1 MHRTVVKSIVLV
13 PSHLRAGGSYVRLAR
28 SPSRPRSRPA
38 GTYRLTVFS
47 QRNVRLNTWCVAVG
61 NHRGSIV
68 MASKAELEALPV
80 SPSDTMHARVHA
92 WYRQRNVTVIRNSLM
107 PDSTVSDV
115 VGSPGCSSLPFLCRE
130 SPSQT
135 QQLRIISSNRFVLS
149 VAAFE
154 LLPSNW
160 DNVLMDERFVHR
172 QCTASKTPSGLLI
185 SILGSLVSGDEYPIS
200 QLQICSYCATAI
212 S

>member
-1 MHRTVVKSIVLV
+1 MHRTVVKSFVLV
-13 PSHLRAGGSYVRLAR
+13 PSHLRTGVSYVRLAR

-38 GTYRLTVFS
+38 GTYHLTVFS

-61 NHRGSIV
+61 NLRSSTT

-80 SPSDTMHARVHA
+80 SLQTPCMHTCMLGID
-92 WYRQRNVTVIRNSLM
+92 NGIRTSLV
-107 PDSTVSDV
+107 PDSTVSDAMV
-115 VGSPGCSSLPFLCRE
+115 SPGCSSSPFLCRE

-154 LLPSNW
+154 LLTSNW
-160 DNVLMDERFVHR
+160 DDVLLNERFVNR

-185 SILGSLVSGDEYPIS
+185 STLGSLVSGDEYPIS
-200 QLQICSYCATAI
+200 HLQICSYCATVI